1 MVYYYVLFFSN
12 DVNDRRL
19 KMMMNESEDALNELE
34 DLTLENS
41 HTRRQI
47 NEV

>member
-1 MVYYYVLFFSN
+1 
-12 DVNDRRL
+12 
-19 KMMMNESEDALNELE
+19 MMNESEDALNELE